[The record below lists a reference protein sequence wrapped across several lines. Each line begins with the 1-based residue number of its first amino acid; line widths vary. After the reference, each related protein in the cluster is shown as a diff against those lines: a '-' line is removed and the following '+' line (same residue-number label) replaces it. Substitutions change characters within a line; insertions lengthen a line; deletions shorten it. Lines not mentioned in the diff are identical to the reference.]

1 MSQLII
7 TGEKTKSK
15 ELPDSF
21 DDPDMSEEEYEKR
34 KPIIMKLKKVILN
47 LKKIIV
53 EYKGYIEDG
62 IVPYTLKN
70 TVDGVCTHIDDV
82 IRECGY
88 VIALYKRDESNWTK
102 EQHQY
107 VDRVNEDV
115 DNILKYYKRNVE
127 SGLKMW
133 IGLETNDK
141 KLIF

>member
-1 MSQLII
+1 MSNLII
-7 TGEKTKSK
+7 TGKKTKSK

-21 DDPDMSEEEYEKR
+21 DDPDMSEEEYEKI
-34 KPIIMKLKKVILN
+34 KPIIMKLKKIILN

-70 TVDGVCTHIDDV
+70 TVDGVCAHIDDV

-88 VIALYKRDESNWTK
+88 VIALYKRDESSWT
-102 EQHQY
+102 EEEYQY
-107 VDRVNEDV
+107 VDKVKQHV
-115 DNILKYYKRNVE
+115 DNIFKYYKLNVE

-133 IGLETNDK
+133 MALETKDK